1 MDFLK
6 QTRTIERLQ
15 FFNGQRLFAEDLQ
28 GIDAFNREMRWLHN
42 ISLHQIGIGNG
53 FAVTGKR
60 GEREVR
66 IGPGYAIDGLG
77 REIVSITDHVE
88 PVQPVAGADDGTP
101 ALFDLTISYA
111 EELEEAE
118 QRQGICKTQGTIRL
132 NEEPDFCWIEL
143 DADGQPTDK
152 DIAKEILAGM
162 RIVIARAEV
171 LNCQLEKDISIA
183 QRLNARVATQ
193 PYICCGTST
202 PNWDP
207 LILAPPDPGA
217 IGGDRFLAQIAT
229 VLAFVPIIFPIG
241 LSAVIDTRECGFKTT
256 PCYSARIA
264 GPRVRRVPVPQPVN
278 LDEGATLP
286 IIIPNVDLT
295 FIIDGIVQVVEPKP
309 DQFTINV
316 LLLGQ
321 LLIPN
326 ATASQAAGSALK
338 SVLSSITAT
347 NLEQQSRVAIDRF
360 FKYSKDAK
368 TNEEKGWHVVWMGV
382 ED

>member
-88 PVQPVAGADDGTP
+88 PVQPVAGEDDGTQT
-101 ALFDLTISYA
+101 LFDLTISYA

-143 DADGQPTDK
+143 DADGQPKDQ

-193 PYICCGTST
+193 PYICCGTSI

-217 IGGDRFLAQIAT
+217 IGGNRFLSQIAT

-264 GPRVRRVPVPQPVN
+264 GQRVRRVPVPQQFDPN
-278 LDEGATLP
+278 EGATLP
-286 IIIPNVDLT
+286 LIIPTVDLT
-295 FIIDGIVQVVEPKP
+295 FIIDGLVQVVDPKP

-316 LLLGQ
+316 LLIGQ
-321 LLIPN
+321 LLIPDEN
-326 ATASQAAGSALK
+326 TGKAAGGALK
-338 SVLSSITAT
+338 SLLSSVTAA
-347 NLEQQSRVAIDRF
+347 NLEQQSRKAIDRF
-360 FKYSKDAK
+360 FKYSKDPNTK
-368 TNEEKGWHVVWMGV
+368 EEKGWQVVWMGV

>member
-28 GIDAFNREMRWLHN
+28 GLDEFNREMRWLHN

-60 GEREVR
+60 GDREVR

-88 PVQPVAGADDGTP
+88 PVQPVAGEDDGTP
-101 ALFDLTISYA
+101 SLFDLTISYA

-118 QRQGICKTQGTIRL
+118 QRQGICKQQGTIRL

-143 DADGQPTDK
+143 DADGQPKDH

-207 LILAPPDPGA
+207 LILAPPDAGA
-217 IGGDRFLAQIAT
+217 IGSNRFLTEIAT
-229 VLAFVPIIFPIG
+229 VLAFVPIIFPVG

-264 GPRVRRVPVPQPVN
+264 GPRIRHVQVQQEPD
-278 LDEGATLP
+278 LSEGNTLP
-286 IIIPNVDLT
+286 SVIPNIILS
-295 FIIDGIVQVVEPKP
+295 FIVDGIVQIVDPKP

-316 LLLGQ
+316 LVIGQ
-321 LLIPN
+321 LLIPDAD
-326 ATASQAAGSALK
+326 ATRAAGSALK
-338 SVLSSITAT
+338 DVLSSITKA

-360 FKYSKDAK
+360 FKYSKDPK
-368 TNEEKGWHVVWMGV
+368 TNEELGWHVVWMGV

>member
-28 GIDAFNREMRWLHN
+28 GLDAFNREMRWLHN
-42 ISLHQIGIGNG
+42 ISLHQVGIGNG

-60 GEREVR
+60 GDREVQ

-77 REIVSITDHVE
+77 REIVSIVDHVE
-88 PVQPVAGADDGTP
+88 PVQPVAGEDDGTP
-101 ALFDLTISYA
+101 TLFDLTISYG

-118 QRQGICKTQGTIRL
+118 QREGICRQQGTIRL
-132 NEEPDFCWIEL
+132 KEEPVFCWIEL
-143 DADGQPTDK
+143 DADGQPKDT

-162 RIVIARAEV
+162 RIVLARAEV
-171 LNCQLEKDISIA
+171 LNCQLEKDISVA

-202 PNWDP
+202 PTWEP
-207 LILAPPDPGA
+207 LILAPPNPEA
-217 IGGDRFLAQIAT
+217 IGSDRLLGQFGEI
-229 VLAFVPIIFPIG
+229 LAFIPIIFPIG

-264 GPRVRRVPVPQPVN
+264 GPRVRHVPIPRPI
-278 LDEGATLP
+278 EIGETTLP
-286 IIIPNVDLT
+286 LVIPTIDLA
-295 FIIDGIVQVVEPKP
+295 FIVDGIVQIVEPQP
-309 DQFTINV
+309 NQFTINV
-316 LLLGQ
+316 LLIGQ
-321 LLIPN
+321 LLVPDSTTREAATDLLKDLIPAFQKN
-326 ATASQAAGSALK
+326 VDK
-338 SVLSSITAT
+338 
-347 NLEQQSRVAIDRF
+347 QSRAAIDRF
-360 FKYSKDAK
+360 FKYSKDPNTK
-368 TNEEKGWHVVWMGV
+368 EEQGWHVVWMGV

>member
-1 MDFLK
+1 
-6 QTRTIERLQ
+6 
-15 FFNGQRLFAEDLQ
+15 
-28 GIDAFNREMRWLHN
+28 
-42 ISLHQIGIGNG
+42 
-53 FAVTGKR
+53 
-60 GEREVR
+60 
-66 IGPGYAIDGLG
+66 
-77 REIVSITDHVE
+77 
-88 PVQPVAGADDGTP
+88 
-101 ALFDLTISYA
+101 
-111 EELEEAE
+111 
-118 QRQGICKTQGTIRL
+118 
-132 NEEPDFCWIEL
+132 
-143 DADGQPTDK
+143 
-152 DIAKEILAGM
+152 
-162 RIVIARAEV
+162 
-171 LNCQLEKDISIA
+171 
-183 QRLNARVATQ
+183 
-193 PYICCGTST
+193 
-202 PNWDP
+202 
-207 LILAPPDPGA
+207 
-217 IGGDRFLAQIAT
+217 
-229 VLAFVPIIFPIG
+229 
-241 LSAVIDTRECGFKTT
+241 
-256 PCYSARIA
+256 
-264 GPRVRRVPVPQPVN
+264 VRRVPVPQPVN